1 MFRLSFF
8 ILGLLWVSGTSV
20 SFSVDKFI
28 KLALGASKAAIYQL
42 TPFGVSQV
50 VTSWRRAA
58 AVDTLDLVVL
68 EDGIRKS
75 TNDMTLKY
83 YFSRIPNKNWLSSRF
98 AELTEKS
105 PTS

>member
-50 VTSWRRAA
+50 VISWRRTA
-58 AVDTLDLVVL
+58 AVDTLDFVVL

-83 YFSRIPNKNWLSSRF
+83 YFSRIPNKSWLSSRF
-98 AELTEKS
+98 AELTEK
-105 PTS
+105 